1 MNIKNL
7 FLKLSNYQ
15 ILRYGLVGGI
25 STLIHISAAFLYLY
39 FVKADVLIAN
49 TVGFCVAFIFSYT
62 IQSLFVF
69 KHKLKISKTFKY
81 FLVQL
86 GALIIAYFASNI
98 LRLENSY
105 IHTLVISFLLP
116 LVTFFIHKFWTF
128 KIIKE
133 EDNTYVTK

>member
-15 ILRYGLVGGI
+15 IVRYGLVGGV
-25 STLIHISAAFLYLY
+25 STLIHIATAFLYLY

-49 TVGFCVAFIFSYT
+49 TLGFCVAFIFSYT

-69 KHKLKISKTFKY
+69 KHKLKISKTVKY

-86 GALIIAYFASNI
+86 GALIIAYFSSNI
-98 LRLENSY
+98 LQLENSY

-128 KIIKE
+128 KGNNTKE
-133 EDNTYVTK
+133 NTYASK